1 MYHNFFRLLREVHE
15 DHPMLFYFLNVP
27 DVYYSHIEDI
37 IPGETDGSATC
48 ILLENL
54 KTEGYRM
61 ADKVEGGDYQHCKMA
76 LNSLAH
82 YHALTLSAVRKW
94 KDPTTGELS
103 HVPSSAKFLVE
114 EKTFYEYGMVKYIEN
129 SFKCFLDFVQKEE
142 RPDVS
147 TKIYYFHSI
156 FN

>member
-1 MYHNFFRLLREVHE
+1 
-15 DHPMLFYFLNVP
+15 
-27 DVYYSHIEDI
+27 
-37 IPGETDGSATC
+37 
-48 ILLENL
+48 
-54 KTEGYRM
+54 M
-61 ADKVEGGDYQHCKMA
+61 ADKVEGGDYRHCKMA

-129 SFKCFLDFVQKEE
+129 SFKCFLDFVQKVE
-142 RPDVS
+142 RPDVR
-147 TKIYYFHSI
+147 TKIYYFL
-156 FN
+156 